1 MIMEQKKKKEVGDE
15 VKCFDMGG
23 RSGTGL
29 PPKPPHT

>member
-1 MIMEQKKKKEVGDE
+1 MEPKKEVGHE